1 MKKLDLNILNKYC
14 EDGLLM
20 KVTHPN
26 YPLIL
31 WKYTRKV
38 QYENKWDNITT
49 QMRSVI
55 TDTKGN
61 IIARPFPKFFNYNQL
76 PSVGLSV
83 PNEEFDVFEKV
94 DGSLIIT
101 FWYDN
106 KWMCAS
112 TGSFTSDY
120 VVKANELL
128 QNYPTFQLLPNLTY
142 CFELL
147 WTEHIIVIKP
157 EKDDL
162 ILIGA
167 LNTDTGEDVDIHND
181 YYSNF
186 NVVKKYNGITD
197 ITKLTEIFDG
207 TNREGFVVKFKSGF
221 RCKIKYNEY
230 LRLHKIMTNCSNID
244 IWEALKNGEDMNIF
258 ITNVP
263 DEFDSWVRFNIE
275 KLNEMYKV
283 EWFKY
288 VKIYNKIYNKF
299 NGDLSNMKLIAEEIL
314 TNYSKYKKPLFN
326 MFNEKEV
333 DEYIWNLI
341 RPTFEAKKY

>member
-1 MKKLDLNILNKYC
+1 MLNQ
-14 EDGLLM
+14 
-20 KVTHPN
+20 V
-26 YPLIL
+26 
-31 WKYTRKV
+31 
-38 QYENKWDNITT
+38 
-49 QMRSVI
+49 
-55 TDTKGN
+55 
-61 IIARPFPKFFNYNQL
+61 
-76 PSVGLSV
+76 
-83 PNEEFDVFEKV
+83 
-94 DGSLIIT
+94 
-101 FWYDN
+101 
-106 KWMCAS
+106 
-112 TGSFTSDY
+112 
-120 VVKANELL
+120 
-128 QNYPTFQLLPNLTY
+128 
-142 CFELL
+142 
-147 WTEHIIVIKP
+147 
-157 EKDDL
+157 
-162 ILIGA
+162 
-167 LNTDTGEDVDIHND
+167 
-181 YYSNF
+181 
-186 NVVKKYNGITD
+186 
-197 ITKLTEIFDG
+197 TEIFDG

-299 NGDLSNMKLIAEEIL
+299 NSDLSNMKLIAEEIL

-341 RPTFEAKKY
+341 RPTFETKKY